1 MYNNSH
7 DHKLIDIYNKHCSRI
22 TVVIYVCLLCCNT
35 KVTRE
40 PLKTTSISTS
50 VIRGDKGTTLFYARL
65 LLLLT
70 WGVTLNYKVS
80 LLFTQ

>member
-1 MYNNSH
+1 MYNNSY
-7 DHKLIDIYNKHCSRI
+7 DHKLIDICNKHCSRI
-22 TVVIYVCLLCCNT
+22 TVVISVLLLCGGT

-40 PLKTTSISTS
+40 SLKTTPIYTPYN
-50 VIRGDKGTTLFYARL
+50 RGSKGTTLFYARL
-65 LLLLT
+65 LLLIT